1 MAVEPDAWAESAA
14 RLRPVIAR
22 FCEGVSRYEF
32 HAAACAVDPHHLS
45 RSPEPSEAPHTSLAR
60 PLVRFAAAME
70 LFHEFSF
77 LAADGASRTGS
88 LPSMIESFTEIA
100 ADAEALAGAL
110 ARSDGD
116 LARFFES
123 LGDLACARLGLLYL
137 VSALVVAHLKM
148 DIASKG
154 NTVRALK
161 ATGAERT
168 AWGPHVDVLL
178 AQKRRFLGLT
188 GTHFDP
194 PKKVKNKKGAKAR
207 AEASAPEQ
215 PVEAHPL
222 DGLRPL
228 SRAGQGSPT
237 HSCMLLYLHFSAARA
252 VVPGTNDPKPMA
264 DSQPEAVDVA
274 EICARRVR
282 PRGRIGQLSRRVS
295 RHRLR
300 ELHSACEER
309 CAPST
314 DEPGR
319 TSPTSAD
326 EERRFNLSAELKVTR
341 DRARAAAA
349 RSLTSRRSVSPC
361 TRRCRSS
368 CAVLCGASARWRRCT
383 VTGRCRPRAHALPS
397 LCCCAMYCGSK
408 AYAPSLA
415 SYLIRTKSHCL
426 CARHQRLPLATIAR
440 GAVDER

>member
-45 RSPEPSEAPHTSLAR
+45 RSPEKSESPHADLAR

-77 LAADGASRTGS
+77 LAADGASLTGS

-100 ADAEALAGAL
+100 ADAEALRRRSRAPTATSRDSSRASATSR
-110 ARSDGD
+110 ARGSGC
-116 LARFFES
+116 LP
-123 LGDLACARLGLLYL
+123 

-154 NTVRALK
+154 NTVRALSDGRR
-161 ATGAERT
+161 AHGGGVLARRR
-168 AWGPHVDVLL
+168 LL
-178 AQKRRFLGLT
+178 AQKTPIPRADRHAFRSSQKGEEQE
-188 GTHFDP
+188 
-194 PKKVKNKKGAKAR
+194 GAKAR

-215 PVEAHPL
+215 PGRSPPVGRAEAAARGPRLAHAP
-222 DGLRPL
+222 
-228 SRAGQGSPT
+228 
-237 HSCMLLYLHFSAARA
+237 CMLLYLHFSAARA

-309 CAPST
+309 CAPFT

-326 EERRFNLSAELKVTR
+326 EERRFNLSAELKVTPTAR
-341 DRARAAAA
+341 ARPRRALSPLAAPSALARGVVGRVVLFCVGLRRAGGVAQSPVGAARARA
-349 RSLTSRRSVSPC
+349 LFLPSV
-361 TRRCRSS
+361 
-368 CAVLCGASARWRRCT
+368 VVRCT
-383 VTGRCRPRAHALPS
+383 VGRKRMLHRSPH
-397 LCCCAMYCGSK
+397 
-408 AYAPSLA
+408 
-415 SYLIRTKSHCL
+415 I
-426 CARHQRLPLATIAR
+426 
-440 GAVDER
+440 